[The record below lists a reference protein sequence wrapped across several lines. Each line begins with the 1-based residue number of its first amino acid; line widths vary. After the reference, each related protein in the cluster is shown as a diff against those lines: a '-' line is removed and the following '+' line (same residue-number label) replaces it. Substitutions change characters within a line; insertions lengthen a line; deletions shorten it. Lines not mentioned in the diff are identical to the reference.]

1 MFSLS
6 LPRLGRATQR
16 VHALLAMADQFLRL
30 GIVRNLPGT
39 SQYSTAFYRRCIPA
53 THFEG
58 MLAFRLPSFVEYHW
72 STVLVAL
79 LVAMFASTVALY
91 VASRQKISRLV
102 AQTLQLEAANL
113 ALRKEVAE
121 CEQGQESVRLFRVL
135 IDNTNDAIEVVD
147 PETLRIIDVNSRACS
162 DLGYS
167 REELLSLTI
176 YDINPVVDS
185 LVPRVDNELHDSGSA
200 VFESIHRRK
209 DGSRFPVEISIQQ
222 VQLDRLYRVSVV
234 RDITERKRAEEELQE
249 AKDKL
254 ALVTRMQ
261 AMGELAAAIA
271 HEVNQPLT
279 AIITN
284 ANFCLRRLAG
294 TTPDPDQL
302 QAAITEIVNDASR
315 ASAVISRI
323 RGVMTRW
330 APQRT
335 ELDVN
340 QVIQEVTHLVSH
352 ELNRHQVS
360 WSADLEADLP
370 PVQGDTVQL
379 QQVLINLILNAV
391 EAMKVSAER
400 PREIVI
406 RSARSADGVL
416 VQVKDSGP
424 GVEPELANRIFEP
437 FFTTKPEG
445 TGMGLSISRS
455 IVQSHGGEL
464 MLIPSSVGALFQF
477 TLPGAGTLH
486 D

>member
-1 MFSLS
+1 VYSLS
-6 LPRLGRATQR
+6 LPRLERAAQR
-16 VHALLAMADQFLRL
+16 VHALLAMADQFLRD

-39 SQYSTAFYRRCIPA
+39 SQYLTAFFRRLILA
-53 THFEG
+53 MHFDR
-58 MLAFRLPSFVEYHW
+58 MLAFRLLASVEYQW
-72 STVLVAL
+72 PTVLVAS
-79 LVAMFASTVALY
+79 LVAMLACAAALY
-91 VASRQKISRLV
+91 VASRQKMSQLSAR
-102 AQTLQLEAANL
+102 ALQLEAANL

-121 CEQGQESVRLFRVL
+121 CEQGQESVRLFRIL

-147 PETLRIIDVNSRACS
+147 PETLHFIDVNARACS

-176 YDINPVVDS
+176 YDITSFGDS
-185 LVPRVDNELHDSGSA
+185 LLLRVNNELQDSGST
-200 VFESIHRRK
+200 VFECIHQRK
-209 DGSRFPVEISIQQ
+209 DGSRFPVEVSIKQ
-222 VQLDRLYRVSVV
+222 VQLDRLYRVCVV
-234 RDITERKRAEEELQE
+234 RDITERKRAEEELQK

-261 AMGELAAAIA
+261 AMGELAGAIA

-294 TTPDPDQL
+294 ATPDPDQL
-302 QAAITEIVNDASR
+302 HAAITEIVNDASR

-323 RGVMTRW
+323 RGVLTRW
-330 APQRT
+330 TPQKT

-352 ELNRHQVS
+352 ELNRHRVS
-360 WSADLEADLP
+360 WSTDLAADLP
-370 PVQGDTVQL
+370 RVRGDAVQL

-400 PREIVI
+400 PREILI
-406 RSARSADGVL
+406 RSARNAHGVL
-416 VQVKDSGP
+416 VQVQDSGP
-424 GVEPELANRIFEP
+424 GVESELANRIFEP

-464 MLIPSSVGALFQF
+464 MLISSSLGALFQF
-477 TLPGAGTLH
+477 TLPGAGTPH